1 MVSGTTTENL
11 HERAKTIFRGL
22 GYDVTDAPGEF
33 RAERDWKTVYVN
45 PTRDVPET
53 PTGGDLRCFVTPED
67 TADSL
72 RAKLLEDKPDYD
84 WAILSVTDAADP
96 AAAAGTDGG
105 YDVIHPPQDPLR

>member
-22 GYDVTDAPGEF
+22 GYEVTDDAGEF
-33 RAERDWKTVYVN
+33 LAERDWKTVYVQ
-45 PTRDVPET
+45 PTRRVPET

-67 TADSL
+67 TADTL
-72 RAKLLEDKPDYD
+72 RDQLLTDKPDYD
-84 WAILSVTDAADP
+84 WAIVSVTDDP
-96 AAAAGTDGG
+96 TAGTDGG

>member
-1 MVSGTTTENL
+1 MVSGSTTENL

-45 PTRDVPET
+45 PTRNVPET
-53 PTGGDLRCFVTPED
+53 PSGGDLRCFVTPEG

-72 RAKLLEDKPDYD
+72 RDQLLSDKPDYD
-84 WAILSVTDAADP
+84 WAIVSVDEDP
-96 AAAAGTDGG
+96 AAGTDGG